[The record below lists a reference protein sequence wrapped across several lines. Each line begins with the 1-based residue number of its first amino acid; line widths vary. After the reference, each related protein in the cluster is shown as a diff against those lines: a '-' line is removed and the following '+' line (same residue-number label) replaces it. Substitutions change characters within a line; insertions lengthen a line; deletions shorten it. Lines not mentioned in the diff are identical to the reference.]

1 MGVRVG
7 DTFAL
12 ASDAV
17 IYACDPGDTAAEFW
31 FGPAR
36 EKRCLKARGDVTRYD
51 KLLTPVAAGPQVRV
65 TGAKQINGVDSL
77 VDIAYLEVE
86 DVSEPLVADDF
97 DLPGLTGKADSAPAA
112 SDQDAIQGVWLAN
125 SESQNGRIWTV
136 DFRYAFSGGHVCL
149 HRRDRQGGE
158 VHVHAGHHRQ
168 FQAHPA
174 PAGRAGRCDAG
185 RRRLRA
191 GWRCADELI
200 ISRRSRH

>member
-136 DFRYAFSGGHVCL
+136 DFRYAFSGDTFAFTDETGKETRYTFTLDTTGNSRLILLRPEGQADATPVAVGYAL
-149 HRRDRQGGE
+149 
-158 VHVHAGHHRQ
+158 AG
-168 FQAHPA
+168 
-174 PAGRAGRCDAG
+174 DV
-185 RRRLRA
+185 LTN
-191 GWRCADELI
+191 
-200 ISRRSRH
+200 